1 MDQITQEQRRQIE
14 RKRLEALRRKNN
26 VPENKENIPTSTTQ
40 TKAQLINSLTNAI
53 PTSQR
58 SLPSNPIVFLQQ
70 LFYYYLFN
78 RY

>member
-1 MDQITQEQRRQIE
+1 MDQITQEQRQQIE

-26 VPENKENIPTSTTQ
+26 VLENKENIPTSTTQ

-53 PTSQR
+53 PASQR

-70 LFYYYLFN
+70 Q
-78 RY
+78 